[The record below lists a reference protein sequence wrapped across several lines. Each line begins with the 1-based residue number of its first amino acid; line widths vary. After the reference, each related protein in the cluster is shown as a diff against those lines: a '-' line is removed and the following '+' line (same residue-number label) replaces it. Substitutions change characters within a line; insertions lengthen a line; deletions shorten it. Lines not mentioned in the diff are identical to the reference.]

1 MKILVINI
9 KFLGDLIVS
18 TPGLSAL
25 RKKYPDA
32 EIVFMLRKGFEDV
45 LENNPNIDRI
55 ISFDP
60 ELKTKSGK
68 KSFWEGIKFI
78 LQIRKEKFDTVILLH
93 PGDRI
98 TLLAFLSGAKTRIA
112 PLKQSL
118 SFLVNKK
125 VEVKEDSIS
134 YLDYYNTIFQKIGIN
149 EIKDETKFYIDKESE
164 LWADN
169 FLQENYSAP
178 NDLICIHPGASEPTK
193 MWKAENFALLINRLK
208 KIGNEI
214 LLIGGPQD
222 ENICKKIISFCDDKL
237 IYYQSTNISKTAALL
252 KLCKL
257 FITHDTGTRHLSVA
271 LNVPTLAL
279 IPDDNLHYWNF
290 YENKKHYHT
299 IIGKRHISDNE
310 SFLDNIDVDKV
321 LEKINFILENEQ
333 Q

>member
-9 KFLGDLIVS
+9 KYLGDLIVS

-32 EIVFMLRKGFEDV
+32 EIVFMLRKGFEEA
-45 LENNPNIDRI
+45 LKNNPNIDRI

-78 LQIRKEKFDTVILLH
+78 LQIRKEKFDTVISLH

-98 TLLAFLSGAKTRIA
+98 TLLAFLSGASTRIA

-125 VEVKEDSIS
+125 VEVEEDSIS
-134 YLDYYNTIFQKIGIN
+134 YIDYYNKIFQKTGIK
-149 EIKDETKFYIDKESE
+149 EIKNETEFYVDKESE

-169 FLQENYSAP
+169 FLQEKFSETN
-178 NDLICIHPGASEPTK
+178 NLIYIHPGASEPTK
-193 MWKAENFALLINRLK
+193 MWKAENFVLLINKLK
-208 KIGNEI
+208 KTGNEI

-222 ENICKKIISFCDDKL
+222 ESICKKIISFCDDKL
-237 IYYQSTNISKTAALL
+237 VYYQSTNISKTAALQ
-252 KLCKL
+252 KHCKL

-271 LNVPTLAL
+271 LNIPTLAL
-279 IPDDNLHYWNF
+279 IPEDNMNYWNF

-299 IIGKRHISDNE
+299 IIGKRFISEKE
-310 SFLDNIDVDKV
+310 SYLNNIDVDKV
-321 LEKINFILENEQ
+321 LEKVNIILKK
-333 Q
+333 